1 MKIFAIESSAKSA
14 SAALIDGGV
23 LLGEFYIHTQLTH
36 SETLMPMAEALL
48 QNTRVP
54 LEQVDVFTVSAG
66 PGSFTGIRIGVAAVK
81 GMAMAASK
89 PCAAVS
95 TLEAIGENY
104 RGQEALVCAV
114 MDARCNQVYN
124 ALFDCESGEVT
135 RLCQDRAL
143 SIEDLFTELAET
155 PAYREKKIVF
165 AGDGARLCFDR
176 LQGRLEARLAPELLR
191 YQKASNVAFAALR
204 KAENGLLLTASEL
217 MPVYLRLP
225 QATREL
231 NKRKGASQQ

>member
-1 MKIFAIESSAKSA
+1 M
-14 SAALIDGGV
+14 
-23 LLGEFYIHTQLTH
+23 
-36 SETLMPMAEALL
+36 
-48 QNTRVP
+48 
-54 LEQVDVFTVSAG
+54 
-66 PGSFTGIRIGVAAVK
+66 
-81 GMAMAASK
+81 
-89 PCAAVS
+89 
-95 TLEAIGENY
+95 
-104 RGQEALVCAV
+104 

-191 YQKASNVAFAALR
+191 YQKAFAALR

>member
-14 SAALIDGGV
+14 SVALISDGE
-23 LLGEFYIHTQLTH
+23 LLGEFYIHTKLTH
-36 SETLMPMAEALL
+36 SETLMPMAEALF

-54 LEQVDVFTVSAG
+54 LEQVDAFAVSAG
-66 PGSFTGIRIGVAAVK
+66 PGSFTGIRIGVAAIK
-81 GMAMAASK
+81 GMAMATSK
-89 PCAAVS
+89 PCVAVS

-104 RGQEALVCAV
+104 REQEALVCAV

-124 ALFDCESGEVT
+124 ALFDCAKGRVT

-143 SIEDLFTELAET
+143 SIEELFAELAQT
-155 PAYREKKIVF
+155 PAYQEKKIVF
-165 AGDGARLCFDR
+165 VGDGAKLCFDR
-176 LQGRLEARLAPELLR
+176 LQGRLEAQIAPELLR

-204 KAENGLLLTASEL
+204 KAENETLLTASEL

-231 NKRKGASQQ
+231 NKRKGANQK

>member
-1 MKIFAIESSAKSA
+1 MKIFALESSAKSA
-14 SAALIDGGV
+14 SAALIEDGR
-23 LLGEFYIHTQLTH
+23 LLGEFYIHTKLTH

-48 QNTRVP
+48 QNTRIP
-54 LEQVDVFTVSAG
+54 LEQVDVFAVSAG

-81 GMAMAASK
+81 GMAMAAGK

-124 ALFDCESGEVT
+124 ALFDCRDGEAV

-143 SIEDLFTELAET
+143 SIEALFTELVE
-155 PAYREKKIVF
+155 YREKKIVF
-165 AGDGARLCFDR
+165 AGDGASLCFER
-176 LQGRLEARLAPELLR
+176 LQGRLRAQLAPELLR

-204 KAENGLLLTASEL
+204 KAQNGTLMTASEL

-231 NKRKGASQQ
+231 NKRKGANQV

>member
-1 MKIFAIESSAKSA
+1 M
-14 SAALIDGGV
+14 
-23 LLGEFYIHTQLTH
+23 
-36 SETLMPMAEALL
+36 
-48 QNTRVP
+48 
-54 LEQVDVFTVSAG
+54 
-66 PGSFTGIRIGVAAVK
+66 
-81 GMAMAASK
+81 
-89 PCAAVS
+89 
-95 TLEAIGENY
+95 
-104 RGQEALVCAV
+104 
-114 MDARCNQVYN
+114 
-124 ALFDCESGEVT
+124 FDCESGEVT

>member
-54 LEQVDVFTVSAG
+54 LEQVDVFAVSAG

-204 KAENGLLLTASEL
+204 KAENGLLLTCLLYTSDAADE
-217 MPVYLRLP
+217 
-225 QATREL
+225 
-231 NKRKGASQQ
+231 

>member
-1 MKIFAIESSAKSA
+1 MKIFALESSAKSA
-14 SAALIDGGV
+14 SAALIDDGR
-23 LLGEFYIHTQLTH
+23 LLGEFYIHTKLTH
-36 SETLMPMAEALL
+36 SETLMPMADALL
-48 QNTRVP
+48 QNTRIP
-54 LEQVDVFTVSAG
+54 LEQVDVFAVSAG

-81 GMAMAASK
+81 GLAMAAGK

-124 ALFDCESGEVT
+124 ALFDCRDGEAV
-135 RLCQDRAL
+135 RMCEDRAL
-143 SIEDLFTELAET
+143 SMEELFQELAET
-155 PAYREKKIVF
+155 PEYEKKKLVF
-165 AGDGARLCFDR
+165 TGDGASLCFER
-176 LQGRLEARLAPELLR
+176 LQGRLQAQLAPELLR

-204 KAENGLLLTASEL
+204 KAQNGTLLTASEL
-217 MPVYLRLP
+217 TPVYLRLP

-231 NKRKGASQQ
+231 NKRKGANQV

>member
-1 MKIFAIESSAKSA
+1 
-14 SAALIDGGV
+14 
-23 LLGEFYIHTQLTH
+23 
-36 SETLMPMAEALL
+36 MAEALL

-54 LEQVDVFTVSAG
+54 LEQVDVFAVSMR

-81 GMAMAASK
+81 GMAMASSK

-155 PAYREKKIVF
+155 PAYRERKLYLPSNGIDCALTGSGGTGLACARAVTISKSVERSFCGLKKGGKWTAVNSVGAD
-165 AGDGARLCFDR
+165 AGVSKAAAGYQRAEQTERSESTMIALGADHGGYRLKEAVKAY
-176 LQGRLEARLAPELLR
+176 LEERESHIRISEPTARNR
-191 YQKASNVAFAALR
+191 
-204 KAENGLLLTASEL
+204 
-217 MPVYLRLP
+217 
-225 QATREL
+225 
-231 NKRKGASQQ
+231 

>member
-14 SAALIDGGV
+14 SAALIDDGT
-23 LLGEFYIHTQLTH
+23 LLGEFYIHTKLTH
-36 SETLMPMAEALL
+36 SETLMPMAEALF

-54 LEQVDVFTVSAG
+54 LDQVDVFAVSAG

-81 GMAMAASK
+81 GMAMATGK

-124 ALFDCESGEVT
+124 ALFHCKDGEVR
-135 RLCQDRAL
+135 RLCQDRAV
-143 SIEDLFTELAET
+143 SMEELFQELDES
-155 PAYREKKIVF
+155 PDYKEMKIIF
-165 AGDGARLCFDR
+165 AGDGAKLCFDR
-176 LQGRLEARLAPELLR
+176 LQGRLQAQLAPELLR

-204 KAENGLLLTASEL
+204 KAQNGTLLAASEL

-231 NKRKGASQQ
+231 NKRKGANQK